1 MRQDLRHKYAMNI
14 NPDRRTQR
22 IKALSASATRKYH
35 NRAEA
40 RRAKQQIEADYQK
53 LRKFDDDVV
62 VVDKLSIKEERE
74 PLRKQSGSRDRASL
88 DEQIALVVQ
97 SSKSSLP
104 EQLRHQEGDDDHSI
118 QMISNTTEQDD
129 NKAHNDNSAISSWA
143 NKNLDKATPRKPMF
157 DRSPEI
163 GGRTLKGKT
172 QAKR

>member
-1 MRQDLRHKYAMNI
+1 MNI

-74 PLRKQSGSRDRASL
+74 P
-88 DEQIALVVQ
+88 
-97 SSKSSLP
+97 
-104 EQLRHQEGDDDHSI
+104 
-118 QMISNTTEQDD
+118 
-129 NKAHNDNSAISSWA
+129 
-143 NKNLDKATPRKPMF
+143 
-157 DRSPEI
+157 
-163 GGRTLKGKT
+163 
-172 QAKR
+172 